1 MMPGFREGAARSA
14 KREGNMIR
22 RLALAVAALALASG
36 CVSIGGVQTADTLGK
51 GNFQFAVEPGVYGI
65 TSIAN
70 EVDGAVI
77 PHVDFAARYGV
88 SDTVDI
94 GARFG
99 SSLLEL
105 QSKFLLTDPS
115 DTGKAIS
122 IAPSLA
128 GIFVGAGEGVGG
140 YANVNIPVL
149 IGLKTSG
156 GSEFVLGPR
165 ISDII
170 IFGSN
175 GNDGGV
181 VNLLS
186 VGASVGYAARV
197 GEGFRIMPEVAV
209 LVPIVGAAAAGGDSD
224 AVAGFNGGLVQFK
237 VGLLFGAGRKA
248 PVAEVAE

>member
-1 MMPGFREGAARSA
+1 
-14 KREGNMIR
+14 MIR

-51 GNFQFAVEPGVYGI
+51 GNFQFAVEPGVWGAAA
-65 TSIAN
+65 IA
-70 EVDGAVI
+70 EDVDGFLL
-77 PHVDFAARYGV
+77 PHVDFTARYGV

-122 IAPSLA
+122 LAPSVA

-140 YANVNIPVL
+140 YANVQIPLL

-165 ISDII
+165 IADSIF
-170 IFGSN
+170 FGS
-175 GNDGGV
+175 GGDGGGIA
-181 VNLLS
+181 NILS
-186 VGASVGYAARV
+186 VGASIGYAARV
-197 GEGFRIMPEVAV
+197 GEGFRIMPEVAL
-209 LVPIVGAAAAGGDSD
+209 LVPVVGTVSANGESDAAAG
-224 AVAGFNGGLVQFK
+224 FTGGLLQFK
-237 VGLLFGAGRKA
+237 VGLLFGAGRRA
-248 PVAEVAE
+248 PTAVDAEETEE